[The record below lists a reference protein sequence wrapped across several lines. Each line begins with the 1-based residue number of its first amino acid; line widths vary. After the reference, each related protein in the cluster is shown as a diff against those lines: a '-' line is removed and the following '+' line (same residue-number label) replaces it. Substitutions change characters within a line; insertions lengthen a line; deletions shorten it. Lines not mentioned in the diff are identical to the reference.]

1 MKKALLLLA
10 LFYASF
16 TYAQRQIMPDKTM
29 IIRVLTIQQK
39 SWNDGR
45 IEDFMNGYWQSDSLV
60 FIGKKGITKGWQQTL
75 DNYRKSYPDKA
86 SMGELEFNIISV
98 ELLSHTSAHVV
109 GKWHLKRDAEKGDLE
124 GHFTLLFKKIKQR
137 WVIVSDHSS

>member
-1 MKKALLLLA
+1 MKKTLLVLVFL
-10 LFYASF
+10 YASV
-16 TYAQRQIMPDKTM
+16 TYAQQQIMPDKTM
-29 IIRVLTIQQK
+29 IMRVLTNQQK

-75 DNYRKSYPDKA
+75 DNYKKSYPDKA
-86 SMGELEFNIISV
+86 TMGALEFTIISV
-98 ELLSHTSAHVV
+98 ELLSKSSAHVV

-124 GHFTLLFKKIKQR
+124 GHFTLLFKKVKQR